1 MYRVSLLKIICNQ
14 DRLLY
19 NRNSTICHFMSIK
32 SFQKISCLKSLK
44 IYTKPITGGKKPL
57 TAGKKPL
64 TAGFREIKV

>member
-1 MYRVSLLKIICNQ
+1 
-14 DRLLY
+14 
-19 NRNSTICHFMSIK
+19 MSFHVRK
-32 SFQKISCLKSLK
+32 KFSEDYSCLKSLK